1 MFVFQAWPFI
11 SKEMFKVKAIGKPYV
26 KKQSHKTMSR
36 MMDKSDCKVPEPWVC
51 DLLFIIAIDY
61 NLAVMIQ
68 TQLKF

>member
-1 MFVFQAWPFI
+1 
-11 SKEMFKVKAIGKPYV
+11 
-26 KKQSHKTMSR
+26 
-36 MMDKSDCKVPEPWVC
+36 MDKSDCKVTEPWVC